1 MTTATLTE
9 RPPSAVPAVGRPN
22 PTQIGTIVWLAS
34 EVMFFGGLF
43 AMWFT
48 LRSMVPDNF
57 GIGQANF
64 THGYA
69 IVNTTILVSSSFTCQ
84 FGVWVAEGKMPFSK
98 SFTPRK
104 RRTGSIFN
112 VARWGLVEWFTV
124 TFVLGAIFVSGQA
137 YEYAELVH
145 EGVTMSSSAFSS
157 VFYLATGFHGIHV
170 IGGLMGFLMVLLR
183 AFTAEKFTAH
193 EKISAIC
200 VSYYWHFVDIV
211 WVGLFFVVYLLDP
224 VMTALDPSHLVPV
237 SMDWTIF

>member
-1 MTTATLTE
+1 VTTATLTE

-170 IGGLMGFLMVLLR
+170 IGGLMAFLMVLLR

>member
-1 MTTATLTE
+1 MSCFFQDAAPTEPYTLSLHDAL
-9 RPPSAVPAVGRPN
+9 P
-22 PTQIGTIVWLAS
+22 IFAS

-98 SFTPRK
+98 PFTPRK

-112 VARWGLVEWFTV
+112 DARWGLVEWFTV

-157 VFYLATGFHGIHV
+157 VFYLATGFHGTSDARRV
-170 IGGLMGFLMVLLR
+170 
-183 AFTAEKFTAH
+183 AE
-193 EKISAIC
+193 
-200 VSYYWHFVDIV
+200 
-211 WVGLFFVVYLLDP
+211 GP
-224 VMTALDPSHLVPV
+224 
-237 SMDWTIF
+237 